1 VFGGPGIDNLF
12 TGPIMNGMQR
22 YLAEEELE
30 HYRDGWISRREF
42 LRRAALIGAGTAAA
56 MEMARS
62 IVPARRVQAALLA
75 QRSPFA
81 VSEDDPSIATDWVW
95 YRSTD
100 GVLIKAY
107 VAWPAGAG
115 MDQSRPGVV
124 VCHENQGLLAHHR
137 DVPRRFASQGY
148 VAIAPDLISRTGT
161 PTDAMTADEARAAFA
176 SLNTDEAAADLL
188 AGVDFLKA
196 HPAVDDA
203 RLAATGYCA
212 GSSVIWRLVTR
223 SPDLRAAAP
232 FYGANPPLDEVPNI
246 RAAVLAVYGGLDE
259 RINAGIPAIEDA
271 MQAAGIKYRIHVFP
285 DSAHAFH
292 NDTGGNYNPDAAA
305 AAWLETLEWFA
316 ENLVPTV

>member
-1 VFGGPGIDNLF
+1 
-12 TGPIMNGMQR
+12 MNSMQL

-42 LRRAALIGAGTAAA
+42 LRRAALIGVGIAAA
-56 MEMARS
+56 SKMAGS
-62 IVPARRVQAALLA
+62 IVPTRRVQAAPPA
-75 QRSPFA
+75 QRSPFS
-81 VSEDDPSIATDWVW
+81 VPEDDPSIATDWVW

-107 VAWPAGAG
+107 VAWPTGAR

-124 VCHENQGLLAHHR
+124 VCHENRGLLAHHR
-137 DVPRRFASQGY
+137 DVPRRFAKQGY
-148 VAIAPDLISRTGT
+148 VAVAPDLISRTGT
-161 PTDAMTADEARAAFA
+161 PTDAMTEDESLAAFA
-176 SLNTDEAAADLL
+176 SLNTDVAAADLL

-203 RLAATGYCA
+203 KLAATGYCA

-232 FYGANPPLDEVPNI
+232 YYGANPPLDEVPNI

-259 RINAGIPAIEDA
+259 RINAGIPAMEDA
-271 MQAAGIKYRIHVFP
+271 MRAAGIKYRIHVYP

-292 NDTGGNYNPDAAA
+292 NDTRPSYNPETAS
-305 AAWLETLEWFA
+305 AAWLQTLEWFA
-316 ENLVPTV
+316 ENLV